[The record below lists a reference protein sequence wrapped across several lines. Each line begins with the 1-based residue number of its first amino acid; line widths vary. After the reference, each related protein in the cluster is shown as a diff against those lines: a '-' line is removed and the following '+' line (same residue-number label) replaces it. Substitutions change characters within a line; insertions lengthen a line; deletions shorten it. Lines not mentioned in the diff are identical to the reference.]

1 MEYNQTI
8 SPMKMSEFLASR
20 EITQIKLKDGTI
32 LNINDSNNKKLY
44 EENTEEI
51 DENQMNEEIE
61 IEEKERHNHYKEG
74 KGYFGQHF
82 KTEYSELCPDWVS
95 GGSIIKRRNNYVLYV
110 SKNCS
115 GNDVALKKKQKK
127 KEEVTNEIVNE
138 QINRKINEHIKEQ
151 IKEEIQDQT
160 EEQIEQIKDQIKNLE
175 EKIKNIE
182 NQTKE
187 NIEQIEE
194 ENNKEPQIQIEKE
207 IKQNNESE
215 KKEGEGEIVMEGYVE
230 CNEVPI
236 LEEKII
242 LRNNENENEENICND
257 CKEENNINCN
267 ENICNECNE
276 ELKVEN
282 NMNDIQENEKDDLQQ
297 QNANEIAEDENL
309 CEECLQQNEG
319 QKVTTT
325 VQVLIPEN

>member
-1 MEYNQTI
+1 
-8 SPMKMSEFLASR
+8 
-20 EITQIKLKDGTI
+20 
-32 LNINDSNNKKLY
+32 
-44 EENTEEI
+44 
-51 DENQMNEEIE
+51 
-61 IEEKERHNHYKEG
+61 
-74 KGYFGQHF
+74 
-82 KTEYSELCPDWVS
+82 
-95 GGSIIKRRNNYVLYV
+95 
-110 SKNCS
+110 
-115 GNDVALKKKQKK
+115 
-127 KEEVTNEIVNE
+127 
-138 QINRKINEHIKEQ
+138 
-151 IKEEIQDQT
+151 
-160 EEQIEQIKDQIKNLE
+160 
-175 EKIKNIE
+175 
-182 NQTKE
+182 
-187 NIEQIEE
+187 
-194 ENNKEPQIQIEKE
+194 
-207 IKQNNESE
+207 
-215 KKEGEGEIVMEGYVE
+215 MEGYVE

>member
-8 SPMKMSEFLASR
+8 SPMKMSEFLASK

-32 LNINDSNNKKLY
+32 LSINDSNNQKLY

-51 DENQMNEEIE
+51 DENQMNDEIE

-82 KTEYSELCPDWVS
+82 KTEYSELCPDCVT

-127 KEEVTNEIVNE
+127 KVEETKEIINE
-138 QINRKINEHIKEQ
+138 QINEHINEQIKEQIQERIEDQIKEQ
-151 IKEEIQDQT
+151 IKENI
-160 EEQIEQIKDQIKNLE
+160 EEQIME
-175 EKIKNIE
+175 NIE
-182 NQTKE
+182 NQIEE
-187 NIEQIEE
+187 NIGQIEG
-194 ENNKEPQIQIEKE
+194 ENNKESQIQIEKE
-207 IKQNNESE
+207 VNQNNESE
-215 KKEGEGEIVMEGYVE
+215 KKENKEGEGEIIMEGYVE
-230 CNEVPI
+230 CNEIPI

-242 LRNNENENEENICND
+242 LRNNENENEEKICND
-257 CKEENNINCN
+257 CKEENNINNN

-276 ELKVEN
+276 ELKEEN
-282 NMNDIQENEKDDLQQ
+282 NVNDIQENEKDDLQQ
-297 QNANEIAEDENL
+297 QNVNEIGEEENL